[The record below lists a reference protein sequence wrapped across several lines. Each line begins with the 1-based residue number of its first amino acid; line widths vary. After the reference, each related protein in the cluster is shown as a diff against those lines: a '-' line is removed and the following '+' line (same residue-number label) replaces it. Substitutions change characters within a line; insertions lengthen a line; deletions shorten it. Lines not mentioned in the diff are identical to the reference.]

1 MPLLLRNQDVSK
13 ILSMDSVMQVLE
25 TAFKDLYHGEAVT
38 APRVDIL
45 TPSPNGQAI
54 HGLKSMSGVISS
66 LGVGAVRTDSDLLQ
80 WPEVEG
86 VRRRVKLTAAQDTRV
101 PIGKE
106 NGTIF
111 LYSTETGAMLA
122 IIQDGHIQRL
132 RVGGTSGLGV
142 KYLARQN
149 ACTAAILGSGWQAE
163 AQLLSLLVARQITEV
178 KVYSPDSPHREEFA
192 NKMTGITGTPVNAV
206 SSAEAAVRDSDVV
219 LLATNAKAPVLNARW
234 LSPGMHLGF
243 IIRLEVNEE
252 VLDRADVLAT
262 NVKDWAAT
270 KTYNYLV
277 GKLDASKV
285 AEEDF
290 VRGWWTKEDYWS
302 RMRHLGGIISGEV
315 AGRTADDEI
324 TCFYSK
330 GMGLQFAAVG
340 ALAYEQAKKKGVG
353 IELKDEW
360 FLQDVYQK

>member
-1 MPLLLRNQDVSK
+1 MPLLLRNQDISE
-13 ILSMDSVMQVLE
+13 ILSMDSVMEVLE
-25 TAFKDLYHGEAVT
+25 VAFKDLFHGEAVT

-45 TPSPNGQAI
+45 SPAPNRQAV
-54 HGLKSMSGVISS
+54 HGLKSMSGVILS

-80 WPEVEG
+80 WPEVKG
-86 VRRRVKLTAAQDTRV
+86 IHRRVKLTAAQDRTV

-111 LYSTETGAMLA
+111 LYSIETGALLA

-149 ACTAAILGSGWQAE
+149 VSVAGILGSGWQAE
-163 AQLLSLLVARQITEV
+163 AQLLSLLAARKISEV
-178 KVYSPDSPHREEFA
+178 KVYSPNPLHREEFA
-192 NKMTGITGTPVNAV
+192 EKMTEKTGTRIRPV
-206 SSAEAAVRDSDVV
+206 SSSEEAVRGSDVV
-219 LLATNAKAPVLNARW
+219 LIATNAKGPVLQAKW
-234 LSPGMHLGF
+234 LSAGMHLGF
-243 IIRLEVNEE
+243 IIRLEVKEDI
-252 VLDRADVLAT
+252 LDRADVLAT
-262 NVKDWAAT
+262 NVKDWQAT

-277 GKLDASKV
+277 GKLDPSQI

-290 VRGWWTKEDYWS
+290 VPGWWAKEIYWEK
-302 RMRHLGGIISGEV
+302 MRHLGGIISGEV
-315 AGRTADDEI
+315 AGRTSDDQI

-340 ALAYEQAKKKGVG
+340 ALAYETAKKKGIG
-353 IELKDEW
+353 ISLNDDW
-360 FLQDVYQK
+360 FLQDYYQK